1 MAKITHASTVN
12 NCFLFVRIPPEKWD
26 RSTTLRMKETLK
38 RLSRPKPDFSKPK
51 TKAKKTKSKG
61 YTLSAP
67 KTVNFKRLAKLS
79 KPRKYAKCDAKKWC
93 LTKSLKDY
101 TPTDRILR
109 LSKPRQYEFSVV
121 KSEIEAYRVDPLAL
135 SYKGKQY
142 YQLIHV

>member
-1 MAKITHASTVN
+1 
-12 NCFLFVRIPPEKWD
+12 
-26 RSTTLRMKETLK
+26 MKETLK